1 MHAKNLTVSFSS
13 SKFGNDFG
21 LVSEFLSCFSG
32 VFFFFFFPK
41 IYPELFYPIRLLVVV
56 LDNLIR
62 KQTKPTNQ
70 IKSTVVA
77 GSRQTFSL

>member
-32 VFFFFFFPK
+32 GFFFFFPK
-41 IYPELFYPIRLLVVV
+41 IYPELFYAIRLLVVV